1 MKRTETSVDWQ
12 DPDMFEAGNHGNKP
26 FGIRVPSLVVT
37 RGAKNRLN
45 FLTAMWFTPT
55 GFEPS
60 RMIVAIQKRT
70 LTYDFLLE
78 RGEFVMSAPTDKMM
92 DIVVFAGYISGH
104 DVDKWQA
111 GQTVLE
117 IAAGTGDLG
126 LRLAE
131 RVGATG
137 RVISTDFA
145 PQMVDVA
152 RRNGSARGLGNVEY
166 RVVQQIPF
174 GEEMD
179 LFVGEVLATHVR
191 KGAVEGELYR
201 EDSNPLLYMGTKYS
215 PDGKPLGKFYTHMSK
230 VERANYE
237 SPLLRKYLPQPK
249 KE

>member
-1 MKRTETSVDWQ
+1 MDWQ

-92 DIVVFAGYISGH
+92 DIVVFAGYISGR

-111 GQTVLE
+111 
-117 IAAGTGDLG
+117 AGLT
-126 LRLAE
+126 A
-131 RVGATG
+131 VKPAK
-137 RVISTDFA
+137 ISVPLIGEA
-145 PQMVDVA
+145 I
-152 RRNGSARGLGNVEY
+152 GNVEY

-249 KE
+249 KK

>member
-1 MKRTETSVDWQ
+1 MDWTE
-12 DPDMFEAGNHGNKP
+12 PEMFEAGNHGNKP
-26 FGIRVPSLVVT
+26 FGIRVPALVVT
-37 RGAKNRLN
+37 RGVKDRLN

-60 RMIVAIQKRT
+60 RMIVAIQKST

-92 DIVVFAGYISGH
+92 DIVVFAGYISGR

-111 GQTVLE
+111 
-117 IAAGTGDLG
+117 AGLT
-126 LRLAE
+126 A
-131 RVGATG
+131 VKPAK
-137 RVISTDFA
+137 ISVPLIGEA
-145 PQMVDVA
+145 I
-152 RRNGSARGLGNVEY
+152 GNVEY

>member
-1 MKRTETSVDWQ
+1 MDWTE
-12 DPDMFEAGNHGNKP
+12 PEMFEAGNHGNKP

-92 DIVVFAGYISGH
+92 DIVVFAGYISGRV
-104 DVDKWQA
+104 VDKWQA
-111 GQTVLE
+111 
-117 IAAGTGDLG
+117 AGLT
-126 LRLAE
+126 A
-131 RVGATG
+131 VKPAK
-137 RVISTDFA
+137 ISVPLIGEA
-145 PQMVDVA
+145 I
-152 RRNGSARGLGNVEY
+152 GNVEY